1 MPQSDRSHAVRPR
14 GRRLRRVTGSLVVLV
29 LLAAV
34 AAYQFQLGPRWFGFD
49 YPSPVEEPAA
59 VPPPRGLTLP
69 AADDPAPVAEVASA
83 ITPVPGGV
91 GRMTIAMLLRN
102 TLQAFEQAG

>member
-14 GRRLRRVTGSLVVLV
+14 GRRLRRVTASLVVLV

-49 YPSPVEEPAA
+49 YPSPVEEQAA

-69 AADDPAPVAEVASA
+69 AADDPAPVAETTEDVAA
-83 ITPVPGGV
+83 DPRAVCRAVVRWT
-91 GRMTIAMLLRN
+91 A
-102 TLQAFEQAG
+102 